1 MLVPVLNVPS
11 RSPVPRNAD
20 TFIDASQF
28 WVYSR
33 PRPQACPAG
42 SGAGPLSSLLP
53 SPHPS
58 RRLVYGGLTLGQ
70 ELICLLLSG
79 WVAVKEAEES

>member
-1 MLVPVLNVPS
+1 MLIPVLNILS
-11 RSPVPRNAD
+11 RSPVPGNAD
-20 TFIDASQF
+20 TSIDASRF
-28 WVYSR
+28 GVYSR

-58 RRLVYGGLTLGQ
+58 TGVLFMGV
-70 ELICLLLSG
+70 
-79 WVAVKEAEES
+79 